1 MSAKKGITKKEEVKI
16 PESLNHLEFLKLWK
30 EWLEYRR
37 GQKMT
42 CSPICLKKQLNFLS
56 LLGLELA
63 LISINQS
70 IINGWQGLFPPK
82 PDYVR
87 VLRAQYE
94 DITLEERYHK
104 DK

>member
-1 MSAKKGITKKEEVKI
+1 MEKIGVEI
-16 PESLNHLEFLKLWK
+16 PEKLNRPEFLQLWE

-56 LLGLELA
+56 LLGMELA
-63 LISINQS
+63 IISINQS

-87 VLRAQYE
+87 VLRPQYE
-94 DITLEERYHK
+94 GIGIEERYRK
-104 DK
+104 G